1 MTLKN
6 TYKGK
11 IFMSKKRVLK
21 RAATIAAN
29 VFIYCFL
36 IVCLIG
42 VTLTLTAK
50 KDADGAAT
58 VFGMQMRYVLSPSM
72 EKCDATYDQ
81 IKGYD
86 IKDIP
91 TKSMVFIEVVPKDAE
106 EAKAWYDDL
115 EIGDVLTFKYVYV
128 RQETITHR
136 ITDIDEKKDGSGY
149 IIYLAGDNKDADSEN
164 LTQVIDTSVADSP
177 NYVIGKVVGQN
188 YPLGVLVQSLK
199 TPLGMV
205 SIIILPAFII
215 LLIELVKIIN
225 MFSNDKRKKELKIRE
240 AQQSELDELRRRLA
254 ELEATKSTAET
265 NEEAKSDSAE
275 SDAQ

>member
-136 ITDIDEKKDGSGY
+136 ITDIDEKQDGSGY

-205 SIIILPAFII
+205 CIIILPAFII
-215 LLIELVKIIN
+215 LLVELVKIIN
-225 MFSNDKRKKELKIRE
+225 LFSNDKRKKELKIRE

-254 ELEATKSTAET
+254 DLEAMKSTAET